1 MANVRPVLISLSTG
15 QTLRRFR
22 QSERMPKSQVKEAQE
37 FGHRLVEL
45 MAKAGQPRR
54 GAGAHL
60 SRRYKVSTVTANDW
74 LNGKFKPG
82 TDLARQIA
90 EDHGSTFEELY
101 FGTKPNSARPAAFA
115 ITEAGPDDAL
125 PITMMDARG
134 SCGGGGIHWDA
145 EHRQPLMKEPSWFAR
160 YRIRPKDAIAVWAD
174 GESMADFI
182 VDGDIVIFDKSRTEP
197 RTGQIF
203 LIDHPDGLRI
213 KRLRRDIDGSWVLES
228 SNPDKRRFPDERIAQ
243 DQAALLRIVGEFVY
257 RQGG

>member
-1 MANVRPVLISLSTG
+1 MTNVRPDLISLSTG

-54 GAGAHL
+54 GAGAYLHRL
-60 SRRYKVSTVTANDW
+60 YKVSTVTANDW

-82 TDLARQIA
+82 TDLARRIA

-101 FGTKPNSARPAAFA
+101 FGVKPSSARYSSYQ
-115 ITEAGPDDAL
+115 ITEAKDGEAL
-125 PITMMDARG
+125 PIAMADARG
-134 SCGGGGIHWDA
+134 SCGGGSTHWDA
-145 EHRQPLMKEPSWFAR
+145 EHRQPLMKEPQWFKR
-160 YRIRPKDAIAVWAD
+160 YGVRPQNAIALWAD

-243 DQAALLRIVGEFVY
+243 DQAELLRIVGEFVY